1 MVEGTIKFY
10 PKFNRSYYIFTYFNF
25 FITKTLVFKSH
36 QFKLKITVKNGR
48 FRETVQVKNKSC
60 VLLRIILYSGIGR
73 PPPPRIT
80 HATPSFSSVCAEP
93 TSRCW
98 IVANSVRKGLF
109 FYGLP
114 HESSELYFTFYTVN
128 APLIIGLL
136 F

>member
-73 PPPPRIT
+73 PPPPVLHMPRRRS
-80 HATPSFSSVCAEP
+80 HRFAPNQPRDVGSSPIPLERVYFLWSS
-93 TSRCW
+93 SRKFRA
-98 IVANSVRKGLF
+98 IFHFL
-109 FYGLP
+109 YG
-114 HESSELYFTFYTVN
+114 
-128 APLIIGLL
+128 
-136 F
+136 